1 MASEN
6 CSPKTPPTGCLDVTI
21 QESIILPN
29 YNVQSSF
36 NKFTVCGINQYV
48 TRTDVIS
55 YDWSGSGV
63 GIISFVG
70 SEPEQTPGLFVN
82 EDVKYIRITNFP
94 ISDKFASIYIIKENS
109 ESVVFKL
116 DPGKSLVLSNDVFDA
131 SSTADYV
138 DETYADKQYFDDFTF
153 MTEIKAKAGDSD
165 ATYTGSIQIEY
176 VVASS

>member
-1 MASEN
+1 MAN
-6 CSPKTPPTGCLDVTI
+6 CVKTPATGCLDVTI

-29 YNVQSSF
+29 YNKQESF

-48 TRTDVIS
+48 TRTDVID

-70 SEPEQTPGLFVN
+70 SESEQTPGSFVN
-82 EDVKYIRITNFP
+82 DDVKYIRITNFSF
-94 ISDKFASIYIIKENS
+94 SDKFASIYIIKENN
-109 ESVVFKL
+109 ESVVFKVE
-116 DPGKSLVLSNDVFDA
+116 PGRSLVLSNDVFDA

-138 DETYADKQYFDDFTF
+138 EETYADVQYFSDFTN
-153 MTEIKAKAGDSD
+153 MTEIKAKAGDND
-165 ATYTGSIQIEY
+165 ATYSGSIQIEY

>member
-36 NKFTVCGINQYV
+36 N
-48 TRTDVIS
+48 
-55 YDWSGSGV
+55 
-63 GIISFVG
+63 
-70 SEPEQTPGLFVN
+70 EPEQTPGSFVN